1 VSRLGSSELFL
12 LSVFATA
19 LLAAFISSAVFGLS
33 LALGAFVAG
42 IIVSES
48 DLAHQAA
55 GEILPFRDLFA
66 VLFFVSVGM
75 LLDPAA
81 LVSDWPA
88 LLALVVVAMGVKAV
102 AGALAARL
110 LGLPL
115 RSALLLGATI
125 AQVGEFSFLLAEQAR
140 TVHLVDG
147 RGYNL
152 VLGTAVLSIVLTPP
166 LVKAAAAL
174 VLRVERRAPPID
186 PPLPGAGPVTRGEAT
201 SAGVDE
207 RLAVVVLGAGRV
219 GRTVVRAVRARGLR
233 CVVVDRDQ
241 RALDEMGD
249 LGAATLFG
257 DAASRAIMT
266 TDTYPKLVSR
276 TVQIGGVNVAINGFC
291 KGAGM
296 IAPDM
301 ATMLAYIF
309 TDAAIT
315 QPLLQRLVSAIA
327 DQTFNCI
334 TVDGDTSTSD
344 TVLAFATGAAAKRGA
359 PMISD
364 MADAAC
370 GAFAAGLRAVM
381 HDLALMIVKD
391 GEGLTKFVT
400 VQVWGA
406 EHDRAARRIA
416 FSIANSPILKTAIA
430 GEDPNWGRVVM
441 AVGKSGE
448 AADRDKL
455 SIWFGDH
462 IVARN
467 GERAE
472 EYVEKT
478 VAAYMK
484 NGELTIRVDVGIG
497 GGAATVWT
505 CDLTHDYVEINSD
518 YRS

>member
-1 VSRLGSSELFL
+1 MAKAAKVSPFAPKSLPTVPAIDGVR
-12 LSVFATA
+12 FATA
-19 LLAAFISSAVFGLS
+19 EAGIRYQGRTDLLLAILDEGTV
-33 LALGAFVAG
+33 
-42 IIVSES
+42 
-48 DLAHQAA
+48 AA
-55 GEILPFRDLFA
+55 GVTTKSKTCSAA
-66 VLFFVSVGM
+66 VLYCRVALKSGM
-75 LLDPAA
+75 AR
-81 LVSDWPA
+81 
-88 LLALVVVAMGVKAV
+88 ALVVNSGNANTFTGKKGADAVRITAEAAAKAV
-102 AGALAARL
+102 GAAPHDIYVSSTGVIGEPMDAGKFAHL
-110 LGLPL
+110 LDGMAK
-115 RSALLLGATI
+115 SAKAD
-125 AQVGEFSFLLAEQAR
+125 AW
-140 TVHLVDG
+140 D
-147 RGYNL
+147 
-152 VLGTAVLSIVLTPP
+152 
-166 LVKAAAAL
+166 AAA
-174 VLRVERRAPPID
+174 
-186 PPLPGAGPVTRGEAT
+186 
-201 SAGVDE
+201 
-207 RLAVVVLGAGRV
+207 
-219 GRTVVRAVRARGLR
+219 
-233 CVVVDRDQ
+233 
-241 RALDEMGD
+241 
-249 LGAATLFG
+249 
-257 DAASRAIMT
+257 RAIMT
-266 TDTYPKLVSR
+266 TDTYPKLVTR
-276 TVQIGGVNVAINGFC
+276 TVKIGGVDVAINGFC

-301 ATMLAYIF
+301 ATMLAYVF

-334 TVDGDTSTSD
+334 SVDGDTSTSD
-344 TVLAFATGAAAKRGA
+344 TVLAFATGAAARRGA
-359 PMISD
+359 PLISD

-370 GAFAAGLRAVM
+370 GAFVAGLRAVM

-400 VQVWGA
+400 FQVWGA
-406 EHDRAARRIA
+406 ENDRAARRIA
-416 FSIANSPILKTAIA
+416 FSCANSPILKTAIA

-467 GERAE
+467 GERAS

-484 NGELTIRVDVGIG
+484 NRDIVIRVDVGVG

>member
-1 VSRLGSSELFL
+1 MAKAPKVSPFAPASSPT
-12 LSVFATA
+12 VPVIAGVRFATA
-19 LLAAFISSAVFGLS
+19 EAGIRYKGRTDLLLAVLDEGTVAAGVTTKSKTCSSAVLWCRE
-33 LALGAFVAG
+33 AL
-42 IIVSES
+42 
-48 DLAHQAA
+48 
-55 GEILPFRDLFA
+55 
-66 VLFFVSVGM
+66 
-75 LLDPAA
+75 
-81 LVSDWPA
+81 
-88 LLALVVVAMGVKAV
+88 K
-102 AGALAARL
+102 
-110 LGLPL
+110 
-115 RSALLLGATI
+115 T
-125 AQVGEFSFLLAEQAR
+125 
-140 TVHLVDG
+140 
-147 RGYNL
+147 
-152 VLGTAVLSIVLTPP
+152 GTA
-166 LVKAAAAL
+166 
-174 VLRVERRAPPID
+174 R
-186 PPLPGAGPVTRGEAT
+186 
-201 SAGVDE
+201 
-207 RLAVVVLGAGRV
+207 AVVVNSGNANTFTGKKGAD
-219 GRTVVRAVRARGLR
+219 AVRITAEAAAKAVGAKPEEIYIASTGVIGEPMDASKFAHL
-233 CVVVDRDQ
+233 
-241 RALDEMGD
+241 LDSMAKSAEPD
-249 LGAATLFG
+249 AW

-266 TDTYPKLVSR
+266 TDTYPKLATR
-276 TVQIGGVNVAINGFC
+276 TVRIGGADVAINGFC

-301 ATMLAYIF
+301 ATMLCFVF
-309 TDAAIT
+309 TDVAIA

-344 TVLAFATGAAAKRGA
+344 TVLAFATGTAAGRGVPIIA
-359 PMISD
+359 D

-370 GAFAAGLRAVM
+370 GAFVAGLRGVM
-381 HDLALMIVKD
+381 HDLALQVVKD

-406 EHDRAARRIA
+406 EDDRAARRIG

-448 AADRDKL
+448 AADRDRL

-478 VAAYMK
+478 VAGYMK
-484 NGELTIRVDVGIG
+484 NRDIVIRVDVGIG
-497 GGAATVWT
+497 GGTATVWT

>member
-1 VSRLGSSELFL
+1 MAKAPKVSPFAPASSPT
-12 LSVFATA
+12 VPVIAGVRFATA
-19 LLAAFISSAVFGLS
+19 EAGIRYKGRTDLLLAVLDEGTVAAGVTTKSKTCSSAVLWCRE
-33 LALGAFVAG
+33 AL
-42 IIVSES
+42 
-48 DLAHQAA
+48 
-55 GEILPFRDLFA
+55 
-66 VLFFVSVGM
+66 
-75 LLDPAA
+75 
-81 LVSDWPA
+81 
-88 LLALVVVAMGVKAV
+88 K
-102 AGALAARL
+102 
-110 LGLPL
+110 
-115 RSALLLGATI
+115 T
-125 AQVGEFSFLLAEQAR
+125 
-140 TVHLVDG
+140 
-147 RGYNL
+147 
-152 VLGTAVLSIVLTPP
+152 GTA
-166 LVKAAAAL
+166 
-174 VLRVERRAPPID
+174 R
-186 PPLPGAGPVTRGEAT
+186 
-201 SAGVDE
+201 
-207 RLAVVVLGAGRV
+207 AVVVNSGNANTFTGKKGAD
-219 GRTVVRAVRARGLR
+219 AVRITAEAAAKAVGAKPEEIYIASTGVIGEPMDASKFAHL
-233 CVVVDRDQ
+233 
-241 RALDEMGD
+241 LDSMAKSAEPD
-249 LGAATLFG
+249 AW

-266 TDTYPKLVSR
+266 TDTYPKLATR
-276 TVQIGGVNVAINGFC
+276 TVRIGGVDVAINGFC

-301 ATMLAYIF
+301 ATMLCFVF
-309 TDAAIT
+309 TDVAIA

-344 TVLAFATGAAAKRGA
+344 TVLAFATGTAAGRGVPIIA
-359 PMISD
+359 D

-370 GAFAAGLRAVM
+370 GAFVAGLRGVM
-381 HDLALMIVKD
+381 HDLALQVVKD

-406 EHDRAARRIA
+406 EDDRAARRIG

-448 AADRDKL
+448 AADRDRL

-478 VAAYMK
+478 VAGYMK
-484 NGELTIRVDVGIG
+484 NRAIVIRVDVGIG
-497 GGAATVWT
+497 GGTATVWT